1 MKFKFKFLIGSVC
14 GPWPHTGNNWMLDTK
29 MFLQYWI
36 KSGIDDGWVSPGS
49 CGANP
54 GVVWAA
60 RSGRWTLR
68 VRLIVTTINGWQWK
82 CGAGKMKV
90 ITSHYTHTRM
100 LALCPFIIA
109 VSFSEND
116 PGAPGPSPATRFL
129 TAIVP
134 DEVAVSVSLVTL
146 RVLKSMKSEFRES
159 FYRVLSPVS
168 AL

>member
-1 MKFKFKFLIGSVC
+1 
-14 GPWPHTGNNWMLDTK
+14 
-29 MFLQYWI
+29 
-36 KSGIDDGWVSPGS
+36 
-49 CGANP
+49 
-54 GVVWAA
+54 
-60 RSGRWTLR
+60 
-68 VRLIVTTINGWQWK
+68 
-82 CGAGKMKV
+82 MKV

-109 VSFSEND
+109 VSFSENG
-116 PGAPGPSPATRFL
+116 PGAPGPGPATRFL